1 MRLFP
6 RIFLLCILIVIIFI
20 IIAVRYL
27 LNQDQSPEDIEDD
40 AIINILQALPEDSQA
55 SEGLNQRS
63 NPPPLTLNIAIILVV
78 SLLTV
83 ALLITGICCIIIVA
97 VTMDPTLPEDGD
109 PLVPELNSCSSDND
123 FDDGENE
130 DLYFDPSGKWKAVRN
145 HFPSDI
151 FEDLESGIPKMPPQR
166 RKSFSH

>member
-6 RIFLLCILIVIIFI
+6 RLFLLCVLIVIIFI

-27 LNQDQSPEDIEDD
+27 ISQERSTEDIEDD

-55 SEGLNQRS
+55 SEGINQRS

-83 ALLITGICCIIIVA
+83 ALLITGIIIVA
-97 VTMDPTLPEDGD
+97 VTMDPTLPEDCD
-109 PLVPELNSCSSDND
+109 PLVPELNSCSSDNE
-123 FDDGENE
+123 FDDDEN
-130 DLYFDPSGKWKAVRN
+130 DQLYFDPSGKWKAVRN
-145 HFPSDI
+145 NFPSEFDI
-151 FEDLESGIPKMPPQR
+151 FEDLEIGIPQKPPQR